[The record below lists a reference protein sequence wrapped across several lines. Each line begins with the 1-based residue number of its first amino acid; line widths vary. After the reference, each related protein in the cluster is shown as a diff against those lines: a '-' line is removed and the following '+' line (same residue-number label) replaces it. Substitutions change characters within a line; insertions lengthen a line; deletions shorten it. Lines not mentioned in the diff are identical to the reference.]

1 MGKGRKRQRQTDR
14 QGKRGRARGKER
26 QIDSLTETD
35 SHREGGAHI
44 HTRARAQFPII
55 CINLKSYII
64 SYIWQLDHL
73 SLAIFRIETITEE
86 GEEWIYRERL
96 RVDTE

>member
-35 SHREGGAHI
+35 SHREGG
-44 HTRARAQFPII
+44 HTYTHARARNF
-55 CINLKSYII
+55 
-64 SYIWQLDHL
+64 QLYA
-73 SLAIFRIETITEE
+73 SI
-86 GEEWIYRERL
+86 
-96 RVDTE
+96 